1 MKRWAITSAIAMVV
15 LLAPP
20 AMAGQ
25 AMQVKVDVVVPAVHA
40 DAGRT
45 SGPLLVL
52 FQEDSTGTAARTG
65 PAFELDARHLRMEA
79 DSADVSIHATGS
91 SKNLNPTT
99 TPSEFDAATV
109 AGTANRAGYR
119 WNLAAPANGAA
130 PTIEAVC
137 GDAEPSPTET
147 ITRVP
152 LVNSLRE
159 HLERETSAGIKW
171 DNCTALVVRG
181 DFQLSLWEWDAV
193 LRADGK
199 ETDIVTGSQPSP
211 FVPTGVPSTAA
222 IVGRDVEVY
231 LIATNATLTI
241 PALGESQLLLTGT
254 GTRLAATALA
264 IPHATG
270 SLQLA
275 DQTIDLNGHSLQVTA
290 PPMATIAGSGARLP
304 MNVHMDG
311 SAEAVSVNGRQLA
324 TASSGSSSIQSWIL
338 WPVGFLVLGGVLAGP
353 VVYFG
358 RRRFIIH
365 RRHGGSDP
373 VAAAKSGEYREAAY
387 ELVNQRRFNEAL
399 RLVEKARELD
409 PTNSEATFVRGLC
422 LSGLNRIDEALAMHT
437 EADLWL
443 QQEMRFGIDVAPL
456 RAENAYEA
464 ARCCARLAGAG
475 EASSDVEK
483 TLNWLRMAVK
493 LQESYAEDAALDV
506 SLAPIL
512 AKLQKGADWWLQ
524 P

>member
-1 MKRWAITSAIAMVV
+1 MKRWAITAALATAALVAAPV
-15 LLAPP
+15 L
-20 AMAGQ
+20 AGQ
-25 AMQVKVDVVVPAVHA
+25 TIQLKAEVMAPALHA
-40 DAGRT
+40 DGGQAT
-45 SGPLLVL
+45 GPLLAL
-52 FQEDSTGTAARTG
+52 FQEYLTDGTPTA
-65 PAFELDARHLRMEA
+65 PASFSMSATRLRIET
-79 DSADVSIHATGS
+79 DSADVSVHATGTP
-91 SKNLNPTT
+91 KELNPTS
-99 TPSEFDAATV
+99 TPADYGKATV
-109 AGTANRAGYR
+109 SGTNNRAGYR
-119 WNLAAPANGAA
+119 WNLVALANGAA
-130 PTIEAVC
+130 PTIDAACNDATPAPSDAV
-137 GDAEPSPTET
+137 E
-147 ITRVP
+147 RVP
-152 LVNSLRE
+152 LVNGQRGN
-159 HLERETSAGIKW
+159 LERNTSTGIKW
-171 DNCTALVVRG
+171 DNCTAVVVRG

-199 ETDIVTGSQPSP
+199 ETGIQTGSQPSP
-211 FVPTGVPSTAA
+211 ILPTGAPSTAA

-241 PALGESQLLLTGT
+241 PALGASQLLLTAT
-254 GTRLAATALA
+254 GTRLVATALT
-264 IPHATG
+264 IPHANG
-270 SLQLA
+270 ALELA
-275 DQTIDLNGHSLQVTA
+275 DQTIDLSGHALEVTA
-290 PPMATIAGSGARLP
+290 PPMATIGGSGARLP
-304 MNVHMDG
+304 MNLHMDG
-311 SAEAVSVNGRQLA
+311 PAGAVSVNGQQLA
-324 TASSGSSSIQSWIL
+324 TSSSGSSPIQSWIL
-338 WPVGFLVLGGVLAGP
+338 WPVGFVVLGGVLASP
-353 VVYFG
+353 VVYLG

-506 SLAPIL
+506 SLAPVL
-512 AKLQKGADWWLQ
+512 AKLQNGADWWLQ